1 MLPFYQKKKYPYLVA
16 FVSRL
21 EYITHDKTITYRF
34 IGALMIT
41 VLLKTRAVL
50 GFRGFR
56 VSRFVM
62 SCVRIG

>member
-1 MLPFYQKKKYPYLVA
+1 MLTTSVTEQLPFLLAYSQNYA
-16 FVSRL
+16 
-21 EYITHDKTITYRF
+21 
-34 IGALMIT
+34 
-41 VLLKTRAVL
+41 VLNIVGVIIITRAVL